1 MGNHLFSATDLM
13 SLLLSLCLALLF
25 HSLLSPPP
33 ASLYFC
39 ALSCPN
45 SPQSLCKPQISHC
58 PLFAGF
64 LRLSTLDSFFLSFFF
79 FSFSLSAILPLC
91 PHHHGNCWPSG
102 YFTYRGQFPPHVHNW
117 PFGPAMSVHVPLHC
131 LFLHNAQS
139 VSH

>member
-79 FSFSLSAILPLC
+79 FFLFSLSHPSTMSSSSWQLLALRLFHIPWAVSTSCSQLAIWAC
-91 PHHHGNCWPSG
+91 N
-102 YFTYRGQFPPHVHNW
+102 
-117 PFGPAMSVHVPLHC
+117 
-131 LFLHNAQS
+131 
-139 VSH
+139 VSPCALTLSLSA